1 MPTDVSYPTDTTPWS
16 APRPWPMLIAMTARV
31 GYAARASVYLSIGA
45 VALLAALRVSP
56 HAVGAI
62 GALKAWGD
70 WPPGLALLWVAGLG
84 LYAFAVW
91 RGLQVFADID
101 KLGKGRNALFERAG
115 KAVSGL
121 IYAALGVS
129 VFGLI
134 DAMQDLHQFDDQA
147 RTQAWLA
154 HVLAQS
160 WGRPAVVM
168 LGLIMVGGGF
178 GNAVRSGVGHFS
190 RSLNCWKHL
199 ADCAEILARWGYF
212 CRGVALLVA
221 GLAVT
226 LAGWRADATAAD
238 GLGGALEQMKTLP
251 FGHALL
257 AFIALGLIA
266 FGVFGLIKSGFRDLN
281 MVNRPDHPH
290 RAQAISAVDQAA

>member
-1 MPTDVSYPTDTTPWS
+1 
-16 APRPWPMLIAMTARV
+16 MTARV

-45 VALLAALRVSP
+45 VALLAAFRVSP
-56 HAVGAI
+56 HAVGALA
-62 GALKAWGD
+62 ALEAWGE
-70 WPPGLALLWVAGLG
+70 WPPGLALLWIAGLG

-101 KLGKGRNALFERAG
+101 RLGNGRGALIERAG

-121 IYAALGVS
+121 IYAALGLS

-147 RTQAWLA
+147 RTQAWLTQ
-154 HVLAQS
+154 VLAQS

-178 GNAVRSGVGHFS
+178 GNAVRSGVSDFS
-190 RSLNCWKHL
+190 RSLNCRKQL
-199 ADCAEILARWGYF
+199 ADCAEVLARWGYF

-221 GLAVT
+221 GVAVT

-238 GLGGALEQMKTLP
+238 GLGGALEQMKALP
-251 FGHALL
+251 FGHAIL
-257 AFIALGLIA
+257 AFVALGLIA
-266 FGVFGLIKSGFRDLN
+266 FGFFGLIKSGFRELN
-281 MVNRPDHPH
+281 MVNRPSRSEKSAGPEP
-290 RAQAISAVDQAA
+290 QISA